1 MAADRGSN
9 FVGGSF
15 QHTEHQVNNLE
26 AIENNF
32 ESGEADEGGR
42 DDGHFYRNT
51 TADEGT
57 GGAGESYQQRII
69 DAASSGSG
77 QMPTNA
83 AVSY

>member
-9 FVGGSF
+9 FIGSSF
-15 QHTEHQVNNLE
+15 QHAGNQVQSLE

-32 ESGEADEGGR
+32 ETGEADEGGR

-57 GGAGESYQQRII
+57 GGAGESYQQQII
-69 DAASSGSG
+69 DGGSSGSG
-77 QMPTNA
+77 
-83 AVSY
+83 